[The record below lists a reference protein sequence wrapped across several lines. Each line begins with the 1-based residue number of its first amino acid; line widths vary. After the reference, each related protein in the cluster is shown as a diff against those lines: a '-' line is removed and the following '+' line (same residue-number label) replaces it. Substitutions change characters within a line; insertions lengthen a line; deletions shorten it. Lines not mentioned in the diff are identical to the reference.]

1 MSRNAFNELERERI
15 RDDDLREIH
24 AAEREAAKVPDIQPC
39 PFCGDGDPAID
50 EIELGIWA
58 VCCNGCRTI
67 GPHCDGE
74 QSASVAIDR
83 WNQRGDQQ

>member
-1 MSRNAFNELERERI
+1 MSTIN
-15 RDDDLREIH
+15 
-24 AAEREAAKVPDIQPC
+24 PC

-58 VCCNGCRTI
+58 VCCNDCRTI

-74 QSASVAIDR
+74 QSPEDAISR
-83 WNQRGDQQ
+83 WNARTNRMDVPIKWSNKL